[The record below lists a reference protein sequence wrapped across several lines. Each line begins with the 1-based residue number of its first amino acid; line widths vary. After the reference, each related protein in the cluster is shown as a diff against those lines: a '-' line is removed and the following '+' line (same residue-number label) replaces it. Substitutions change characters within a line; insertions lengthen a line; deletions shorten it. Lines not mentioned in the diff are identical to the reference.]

1 MLEAPP
7 NRLRCSPCQAIPRGW
22 WGLEAICW
30 KSHCI
35 PTAWDSELSS
45 SGSLLVQLL
54 PEHQKKKR
62 RLKTFYDLL
71 THESGRNLTLC
82 ESRGIAEGFGDL
94 LLLLVLTGLFFP
106 TGSNVSRRAAPI
118 CIWFFQ
124 LAHRDL
130 LCGVG
135 AALFWVSTLDGH
147 VVFF

>member
-7 NRLRCSPCQAIPRGW
+7 NRLCCSPCQAIPRGW

-54 PEHQKKKR
+54 PERQEKKR
-62 RLKTFYDLL
+62 QLKTFYDLL
-71 THESGRNLTLC
+71 THESGRNLTVC
-82 ESRGIAEGFGDL
+82 ESGGIVEEFGDL
-94 LLLLVLTGLFFP
+94 LLLVTGLFFP
-106 TGSNVSRRAAPI
+106 TGSNVSWRAPPL
-118 CIWFFQ
+118 CIWSFQ
-124 LAHRDL
+124 LAYVDL

-135 AALFWVSTLDGH
+135 TALCWVSTSDGRI
-147 VVFF
+147 VFF

>member
-7 NRLRCSPCQAIPRGW
+7 NRLCCSPCQAIPRGW

-54 PEHQKKKR
+54 PERQKKKR

-71 THESGRNLTLC
+71 THESGRNLTVC
-82 ESRGIAEGFGDL
+82 ESRGTGFGDL
-94 LLLLVLTGLFFP
+94 LLLLVTGLFFP
-106 TGSNVSRRAAPI
+106 TGSDGSQRAPPI

-124 LAHRDL
+124 LTYMPL
-130 LCGVG
+130 VCGVG
-135 AALFWVSTLDGH
+135 AALCWVSTSNGCI
-147 VVFF
+147 VFF